1 MFRKGAGRKGREFS
15 NKATRKILSACPEFS
30 FKSSLLWFSC
40 HHFCCKVYGFQKKA
54 LVKPLS
60 NAQQR
65 FQETSL
71 RVENSTLGFLTHF
84 CWYMVSR

>member
-1 MFRKGAGRKGREFS
+1 MVCSKD
-15 NKATRKILSACPEFS
+15 
-30 FKSSLLWFSC
+30 SC
-40 HHFCCKVYGFQKKA
+40 HHLCCKVYGFQKTA

-71 RVENSTLGFLTHF
+71 RVETSTLGFLTHF
-84 CWYMVSR
+84 CWNMVSRQNNILVQNSCKGRTTWSNPNIIKK